1 MISLFY
7 LEHIMIYLEPRAIFD
22 AAIVQADPVVYDFD
36 MLVDVLMR
44 AYELNFIDAVEWYSK
59 NIDPLKEHAGLQITG
74 E

>member
-7 LEHIMIYLEPRAIFD
+7 LEYSMIYLQPRAIFD

-36 MLVDVLMR
+36 LLIEVMIS
-44 AYELNFIDAVEWYSK
+44 AYDWTFIEAIEWYCH
-59 NIDPLKEHAGLQITG
+59 NIEPLKQYAGLKVTG